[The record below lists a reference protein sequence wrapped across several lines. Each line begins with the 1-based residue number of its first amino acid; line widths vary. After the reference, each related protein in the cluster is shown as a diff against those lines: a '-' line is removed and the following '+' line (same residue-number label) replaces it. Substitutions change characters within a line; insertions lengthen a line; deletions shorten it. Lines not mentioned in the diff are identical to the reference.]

1 MRLGQVAAITLYA
14 LPTAAPSFVVDT
26 GINSIPFYPIL
37 REGVRRME
45 RILVIGGARALG
57 AAVARRAAKDGYDV
71 VVGARDLAA
80 ADALAHEI
88 GAASVRIDLQDES
101 TLAAAAERLKD
112 GVDHIVT
119 TGSAPHDVRVTELD
133 RDKLLTAFT
142 AKVIGPMLVAKHFA
156 PVLRPTGSM
165 VLFSGVVGWRP
176 GPGSLVK
183 GVTNGAVEY
192 AARHLAADLAPV
204 RVNAISPGVVDSGL
218 WDRLGD
224 KKPALL
230 SKSAAKTFVGRHGE
244 SEDVVDAVM
253 WLLHAGF
260 VSGETIHVEGGARHT
275 SP

>member
-1 MRLGQVAAITLYA
+1 
-14 LPTAAPSFVVDT
+14 
-26 GINSIPFYPIL
+26 
-37 REGVRRME
+37 ME

-57 AAVARRAAKDGYDV
+57 AAISRRAVKDGYEV
-71 VVGARDLAA
+71 VVGARSLDGAERLAA
-80 ADALAHEI
+80 EI
-88 GAASVRIDLQDES
+88 GATAVHCDLGDES

-119 TGSAPHDVRVTELD
+119 TGSAPHDVRATELD
-133 RDKLLTAFT
+133 HDKLVAAFT

-156 PVLRPTGSM
+156 PVLRPTGSL

-183 GVTNGAVEY
+183 GITNGAVEY

-204 RVNAISPGVVDSGL
+204 RVNAVSPGVVDSGA

-224 KKPALL
+224 KKSALL
-230 SKSAAKTFVGRHGE
+230 SKSAAGTLVGRHGE

-253 WLLHAGF
+253 WLLRAGF
-260 VSGETIHVEGGARHT
+260 VSGETIHVEGGARNRVA
-275 SP
+275 

>member
-1 MRLGQVAAITLYA
+1 
-14 LPTAAPSFVVDT
+14 
-26 GINSIPFYPIL
+26 
-37 REGVRRME
+37 ME

-57 AAVARRAAKDGYDV
+57 AAIARRAAKDGYEV
-71 VVGARDLAA
+71 VIGARDLAA
-80 ADALAHEI
+80 AEELAREI
-88 GAASVRIDLQDES
+88 GATAVRVDLQDES
-101 TLAAAAERLKD
+101 TLAAAAASLGD

-119 TGSAPHDVRVTELD
+119 TGSAPHDVRAVELD
-133 RDKLLTAFT
+133 HDKLVAAFT

-192 AARHLAADLAPV
+192 TARHLAADLAPV
-204 RVNAISPGVVDSGL
+204 RVNAVSPGVVDSGA

-224 KKPALL
+224 KKSALL
-230 SKSAAKTFVGRHGE
+230 SKSAAGTLVGRHGE

-253 WLLHAGF
+253 WLLRAGF
-260 VSGETIHVEGGARHT
+260 VSGETIHVEGGSRHKLA
-275 SP
+275 

>member
-1 MRLGQVAAITLYA
+1 
-14 LPTAAPSFVVDT
+14 
-26 GINSIPFYPIL
+26 
-37 REGVRRME
+37 ME

-80 ADALAHEI
+80 AEALAGEI
-88 GAASVRIDLQDES
+88 GASAVRIDLQDETTIS
-101 TLAAAAERLKD
+101 AAAEQLGD

-119 TGSAPHDVRVTELD
+119 TGSAPHDVRAVELD
-133 RDKLLTAFT
+133 RDKLTEAFT

-156 PVLRPTGSM
+156 PVLRPTGSI

-192 AARHLAADLAPV
+192 VARHLAADLAPV
-204 RVNAISPGVVDSGL
+204 RVNAISPGVIDSGA

-224 KKPALL
+224 KKTALL
-230 SKSAAKTFVGRHGE
+230 DKSATGTLVGRHGE
-244 SEDVVDAVM
+244 TSDVVDTVM
-253 WLLHAGF
+253 WLLQAGF
-260 VSGETIHVEGGARHT
+260 ISGETIHLEGGARHKT
-275 SP
+275 G

>member
-1 MRLGQVAAITLYA
+1 
-14 LPTAAPSFVVDT
+14 
-26 GINSIPFYPIL
+26 
-37 REGVRRME
+37 ME

-57 AAVARRAAKDGYDV
+57 AAIARRAIKDGFDV
-71 VVGARDLAA
+71 VIGARDLAA
-80 ADALAHEI
+80 AEKPAREI
-88 GAASVRIDLQDES
+88 GATAVRCDLQDES
-101 TLAAAAERLKD
+101 TLAAAAERLRD

-119 TGSAPHDVRVTELD
+119 TGSAPHDVRATELD
-133 RDKLLTAFT
+133 REKLLAAFT

-204 RVNAISPGVVDSGL
+204 RVNAVSPGLIDSGA

-224 KKPALL
+224 GKSALL
-230 SKSAAKTFVGRHGE
+230 SKSAAGTLAGRHGE
-244 SEDVVDAVM
+244 SDDIVDAVM
-253 WLLHAGF
+253 WLLGAGF
-260 VSGETIHVEGGARHT
+260 VSGETIHVEGGSRHKLA
-275 SP
+275 